1 MTPLT
6 ALLCSLTILTG
17 SLLPQTGMA
26 QSASQSVTQSAAPSV
41 PSHIRAAMPDARLSG
56 SGAFRWFG
64 LKIYDAE
71 LWVGKAGISAE
82 NFSSMPYALDLRY
95 ARHLVGHKIADASID
110 EIGKLGIGTAAQQK
124 AWLASMTALFPDV
137 EKDSR
142 ITGVYVPGQAT
153 RFYLNGAP
161 LGVIA
166 DPEFGPAFF
175 GIWLHPK
182 TSEPALRRALLGL
195 R

>member
-1 MTPLT
+1 MKQLT
-6 ALLCSLTILTG
+6 TIVLGLMVLLG
-17 SLLPQTGMA
+17 SLLPQAGLA
-26 QSASQSVTQSAAPSV
+26 QTAPAS
-41 PSHIRAAMPDARLSG
+41 IRASLPDARLAG
-56 SGAFRWFG
+56 SGTFRWFG
-64 LKIYDAE
+64 LKIYDAQ
-71 LWVGKAGISAE
+71 LWVGKDGVSAE
-82 NFSSMPYALDLRY
+82 SLNSTPYVLDLRY
-95 ARHLVGHKIADASID
+95 ARHLVGQKIAEASID
-110 EIGKLGIGTAAQQK
+110 EISKLGIGTAAQRK
-124 AWLASMTALFPDV
+124 AWLANMTALFPDV

-142 ITGVYVPGQAT
+142 LTGVYSPGQPS
-153 RFYLNGAP
+153 RFYLNDIP

>member
-1 MTPLT
+1 MKRLT
-6 ALLCSLTILTG
+6 ALLCGLIVLFG
-17 SLLPQTGMA
+17 SLVPQAASA
-26 QSASQSVTQSAAPSV
+26 QSAPS
-41 PSHIRAAMPDARLSG
+41 SIRAALPDARLAG

-71 LWVGKAGISAE
+71 LWVAKDGVTAE
-82 NFSSMPYALDLRY
+82 NFSSTPYALDLRY
-95 ARHLVGHKIADASID
+95 ARHLVGQKIAEASID
-110 EIGKLGIGTAAQQK
+110 EISKLGIATPAQKK

-142 ITGVYVPGQAT
+142 ITGVYVPGQPT
-153 RFYLNGAP
+153 RFFLNDVP
-161 LGVIA
+161 LGAIN
-166 DPEFGPAFF
+166 DPEFGKAFF
-175 GIWLHPK
+175 SIWLHPK

>member
-1 MTPLT
+1 MKQLA
-6 ALLCSLTILTG
+6 ALLFALTILLG
-17 SLLPQTGMA
+17 GLLPQAGMA
-26 QSASQSVTQSAAPSV
+26 QGV
-41 PSHIRAAMPDARLSG
+41 PPHIRAAIPDARFAG

-71 LWVGKAGISAE
+71 LWLGKDSVPVE
-82 NFSSMPYALDLRY
+82 NVSSGPYALDLRY
-95 ARHLVGHKIADASID
+95 ARHLVGKKIAEASID
-110 EIGKLGIGTAAQQK
+110 EISKLGIGTLAQRK
-124 AWLASMTALFPDV
+124 SWLGSMTALFPDV

-142 ITGVYVPGQAT
+142 ITGVYAPGQAT

-166 DPEFGPAFF
+166 DAEFGPAFF

-182 TSEPALRRALLGL
+182 TSEPTLRRALLGL

>member
-1 MTPLT
+1 MKRLT
-6 ALLCSLTILTG
+6 ALLCGLIVLLA
-17 SLLPQTGMA
+17 SLLPLAGSA
-26 QSASQSVTQSAAPSV
+26 QSV
-41 PSHIRAAMPDARLSG
+41 PSCIRATLPDARLAG

-71 LWVGKAGISAE
+71 LWVGKDGVSAE
-82 NFSSMPYALDLRY
+82 NLGGTSYALDLRY
-95 ARHLVGHKIADASID
+95 ARHLVGQKIAEASID
-110 EIGKLGIGTAAQQK
+110 EISKLGIATPAQKK

-142 ITGVYVPGQAT
+142 ITGVYAPGQAT
-153 RFYLNGAP
+153 RFYLNDVA

-166 DPEFGPAFF
+166 DPEFGKAFF
-175 GIWLHPK
+175 SIWLHPK
-182 TSEPALRRALLGL
+182 ISEPALRRALLGL